1 MSIIHNNTITA
12 PQVLEAAQENL
23 PIKITA
29 GDNGMYLDMTN
40 EAFYELIFKYLAA
53 RADFWG
59 TGRKGTILFLVD
71 DDVYARNAI
80 DSDDIDVITVPGASA
95 VVVPGWTDILQDVIS
110 GDTLDKHLADA
121 TEEDDNWLYSE
132 AVRAEKVDEP
142 V

>member
-1 MSIIHNNTITA
+1 MSTTHNTITA

-40 EAFYELIFKYLAA
+40 ETFHELTFKYLAA

-59 TGRKGTILFLVD
+59 TSGGGTILFLVD
-71 DDVYARNAI
+71 DDVYATNAI

-95 VVVPGWTDILQDVIS
+95 VVVPGYTDILQDVINTEE
-110 GDTLDKHLADA
+110 TLGKHLADE
-121 TEEDDNWLYSE
+121 TEEDDNSFYLAGPPS
-132 AVRAEKVDEP
+132 AP
-142 V
+142 